1 MVTIMLNGLKK
12 KKKNPEADK
21 ATLFSLHILET
32 VYLLVNGK
40 ILIRNK

>member
-1 MVTIMLNGLKK
+1 MVTIMLNSLK